1 MKFVKEFVVPAA
13 VLTGICVV
21 ISGALVLTYNT
32 TEPIIEAAKAAEAD
46 AARIEVLA
54 DADKFEKVETTVEGV
69 VDAYKAVNGA
79 GYVITAEAKGYG
91 GPMQVMVG
99 IKSDGTIDSVKLMSN
114 SETAGLGTK
123 TGEPAYTDQYK
134 GKDSTLDGV
143 EAVSGATISST
154 AFKTNVQN
162 AFKAYGELAGVEVST
177 GDTTTPEQAIFPNV
191 ENFEEITLDGAVKAM
206 KAGDEGYLIVTEAQG
221 YMGAPTKM
229 QVYTGIGLD
238 GKIVGAA
245 LGENSEPAGLGTRT
259 GGAAYTDQYK
269 GKDSTDGITAVSG
282 ATQSSDGFKKAVDQA
297 LQLAAGLVSSAP
309 AEETSSE
316 ASEAPAASGTEVT
329 LEGTEKA
336 IAYEDGSMEITTT
349 GKGYMGDVI
358 VTVTIGADGKIT
370 AMSVNADVE
379 TKGVG
384 TKTSEAAYTDTWV
397 GKGAGETPDAVS
409 GATVSSNA
417 VNEAVQKAF
426 TAFNAS
432 KGA

>member
-191 ENFEEITLDGAVKAM
+191 ENFEEITLDLS
-206 KAGDEGYLIVTEAQG
+206 LIH
-221 YMGAPTKM
+221 
-229 QVYTGIGLD
+229 I
-238 GKIVGAA
+238 
-245 LGENSEPAGLGTRT
+245 
-259 GGAAYTDQYK
+259 
-269 GKDSTDGITAVSG
+269 
-282 ATQSSDGFKKAVDQA
+282 
-297 LQLAAGLVSSAP
+297 
-309 AEETSSE
+309 
-316 ASEAPAASGTEVT
+316 
-329 LEGTEKA
+329 
-336 IAYEDGSMEITTT
+336 
-349 GKGYMGDVI
+349 
-358 VTVTIGADGKIT
+358 
-370 AMSVNADVE
+370 
-379 TKGVG
+379 
-384 TKTSEAAYTDTWV
+384 
-397 GKGAGETPDAVS
+397 
-409 GATVSSNA
+409 
-417 VNEAVQKAF
+417 
-426 TAFNAS
+426 
-432 KGA
+432 

>member
-1 MKFVKEFVVPAA
+1 MKFVKEFVAPAA
-13 VLTGICVV
+13 ILTGICIV
-21 ISGALVLTYNT
+21 ISAALVLTYNT

-54 DADKFEKVETTVEGV
+54 DADKFDKVETTVEGV
-69 VDAYKAVNGA
+69 VDAYKAANGA

-134 GKDSTLDGV
+134 GKDSSLDGV

-191 ENFEEITLDGAVKAM
+191 ENFEEITLEGAVKAM

-221 YMGAPTKM
+221 YMGATTKM

-238 GKIVGAA
+238 GKIVGVA
-245 LGENSEPAGLGTRT
+245 LGENTETAGLGTQT
-259 GGAAYTDQYK
+259 GEAAYTDQYK

-297 LQLAAGLVSSAP
+297 LQLAANLTASAP
-309 AEETSSE
+309 AEDSSA
-316 ASEAPAASGTEVT
+316 ASEAPAVSGTEVE
-329 LEGTEKA
+329 LAGTEKA
-336 IAYEDGSMEITTT
+336 VSYEDGSMAITTT
-349 GKGYMGDVI
+349 GAGYMGDVT

-370 AMSVNADVE
+370 AITVDASNE
-379 TKGVG
+379 TRGVG
-384 TKTSEAAYTDTWV
+384 TKTSEAAYTDTWI
-397 GKGAGETPDAVS
+397 GLGAGETPDAVS